1 MSVKA
6 NLARENGDI
15 LGIILSYITLF
26 AIVLFIPILSLVI
39 VFMIKEKLEEKRF

>member
-6 NLARENGDI
+6 NLAQENGDI

-26 AIVLFIPILSLVI
+26 FIVLFIPILSLVI
-39 VFMIKEKLEEKRF
+39 VFMIKEKLEKKRF